1 MTLKTLAVH
10 LDAGARSRDR
20 LAVAVRLAVRFG
32 AQVAGLFADER
43 PQRLGTS
50 GRRRR
55 VAWREA
61 ATEAAAS
68 FEEKLRDAGLRS
80 AWWQV
85 DEAEPDPGGVAGRY
99 CRYADLAIVG
109 QHDPEDPRVPADF
122 AAKVMLD
129 SGRPVMVVPWNWTHP
144 DVGRRI
150 VLAWDGTRE
159 AARALTDALP
169 LLALAE
175 RVHVAMLTRDGQRVG
190 RTRGPGPRIAHHLDA
205 HGIAAQYQAVLVD
218 GRRRPERAARDAIL
232 NFGAEVGA
240 DLVVMGARGRRGA
253 FPRAGRRT
261 RESLATMTAPVLF
274 SA

>member
-1 MTLKTLAVH
+1 MTLKTVAVQ
-10 LDAGARSRDR
+10 LDAGERSRER
-20 LAVAVRLAVRFG
+20 LAVAVRLAARSG
-32 AQVAGLFADER
+32 ARVAGLFVDGH
-43 PQRLGTS
+43 PDRLQAS

-61 ATEAAAS
+61 AREAAAT
-68 FEEKLRDAGLRS
+68 FEERLRDARLES

-85 DEAEPDPGGVAGRY
+85 DEAEPDPGGVAARY

-109 QHDPEDPRVPADF
+109 QHDPGDPRVPADF
-122 AAKVMLD
+122 AAQVMLG
-129 SGRPVMVVPWNWTHP
+129 SGRPVLVVPWSGTYP

-169 LLALAE
+169 LMALAE
-175 RVHVAMLTRDGQRVG
+175 RVHVAMLTGEGQGVG
-190 RTRGPGPRIAHHLDA
+190 RTRGPGPRLAHYLAA
-205 HGIAAQYQAVLVD
+205 HGVSALYLPVLVD
-218 GRRRPERAARDAIL
+218 GSRRSALATRDAIL
-232 NFGAEVGA
+232 NFGAEVAA

-261 RESLATMTAPVLF
+261 RESLAAMTAPVLF